1 MSQENAEVME
11 ALNDAV
17 RRGDLDGVLDCV
29 HAEVELDWSASRS
42 PWNGIYKGHDG
53 LMRFWTEQIDVMKDF
68 SLELAEA
75 LEGDRERIL
84 AVTVM
89 RGRGEGS
96 GISTKAAGATLWTFR
111 DGKVLSGTL
120 FQTKEEA
127 LEALGLSEQDAHWRT
142 SPS

>member
-1 MSQENAEVME
+1 MSQENVQIVQQFYESVT
-11 ALNDAV
+11 
-17 RRGDLDGVLDCV
+17 RQDLDGVLDCV
-29 HAEVELDWSASRS
+29 HAEIELDWSASRS
-42 PWNGIYKGHDG
+42 PWRGIYKGYDG
-53 LMRFWTEQIDVMKDF
+53 LMRFWTEQIEGWKEF

-75 LEGDRERIL
+75 IEYDRERVL

-111 DGKVLSGTL
+111 DGRILSGRL

-127 LEALGLSEQDAHWRT
+127 LEAVGLSDQDAHAD
-142 SPS
+142 S